1 MKFHEILYN
10 LRCGSVQRHQIQN
23 KFTERQRCSM
33 IEYKTKQIKKL
44 PNTLPGF
51 KRKLKKHTKYAHI
64 LLFYS

>member
-1 MKFHEILYN
+1 MKFDTICAMEVYKDI
-10 LRCGSVQRHQIQN
+10 N

-33 IEYKTKQIKKL
+33 IEYKTKQIQKL